1 MIFSLSFLETPE
13 QHHFFNLEYM
23 SNSANL
29 YPILFELK
37 NPVNSFQGYHVF
49 DQSLGVNTAFT

>member
-1 MIFSLSFLETPE
+1 MIFSLSFLETLE
-13 QHHFFNLEYM
+13 QHHFFNLEHM

-29 YPILFELK
+29 YPILFEWK
-37 NPVNSFQGYHVF
+37 NPVNSFHVF